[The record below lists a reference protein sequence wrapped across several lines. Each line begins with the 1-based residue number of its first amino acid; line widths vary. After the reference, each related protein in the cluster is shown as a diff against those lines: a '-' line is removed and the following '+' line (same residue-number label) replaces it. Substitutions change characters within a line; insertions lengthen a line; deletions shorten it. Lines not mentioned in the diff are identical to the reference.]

1 MQSLEI
7 TGSYCED
14 EDMETYLSDAGR
26 EAEAE
31 SSSESNEKHGESFS
45 TSAIYSVP
53 CKNKK
58 VVFLIS

>member
-1 MQSLEI
+1 
-7 TGSYCED
+7 
-14 EDMETYLSDAGR
+14 METYLSDAGR

-45 TSAIYSVP
+45 TSAIYAVP